1 MSLPPE
7 MTRPA
12 GGGPAQ
18 STELAKTPPRLDFR
32 PAGLPAV
39 FGGLVGLGRYCSFL
53 QLLEDPARARGVDVD
68 AGAHRARQR
77 DAADVAALG
86 RGRLGADDLVEED
99 GIVLGEVPLVEAL
112 LADRDVDVRASVGA
126 VLELAGLRLAHGLR
140 HLEGDG
146 AGLRVRHLA
155 ARSEDA

>member
-32 PAGLPAV
+32 PLGLPAV

-53 QLLEDPARARGVDVD
+53 LQLLEDPARARGVDVD
-68 AGAHRARQR
+68 AGTHRARQG
-77 DAADVAALG
+77 DAADVAAL
-86 RGRLGADDLVEED
+86 RRRRLHTDDLVQER
-99 GIVLGEVPLVEAL
+99 GVVLGEVSLVEAL
-112 LADRDVDVRASVGA
+112 LPDRHVDVRSAVGA
-126 VLELAGLRLAHGLR
+126 VLEFAG
-140 HLEGDG
+140 
-146 AGLRVRHLA
+146 
-155 ARSEDA
+155 